1 MEDKNDV
8 TNNEHDEAPKKGNE
22 DIFSTINFSTFLLS
36 LSTSAL
42 VSLGELPD
50 PLRNE
55 KSINLALAK
64 QTIHIIEMLQD
75 KTKGNL
81 NDEEKRL
88 VDGMLYD
95 LRMKYVKAA
104 G

>member
-1 MEDKNDV
+1 MEDKTNV
-8 TNNEHDEAPKKGNE
+8 TEESYEASDEASG
-22 DIFSTINFSTFLLS
+22 DIFSTIDFSTFLLS

-55 KSINLALAK
+55 KSVNLALAK
-64 QTIHIIEMLQD
+64 QTIHVIEMLQD

-81 NDEEKRL
+81 IDEEERL
-88 VDGMLYD
+88 IEGILYD
-95 LRMKYVKAA
+95 LRMKYVRAA

>member
-8 TNNEHDEAPKKGNE
+8 TNNEHGETSEKRNE

-55 KSINLALAK
+55 KSVNLALAK

-81 NDEEKRL
+81 NGEEERL
-88 VDGMLYD
+88 MDSILYD
-95 LRMKYVKAA
+95 LRLKYVKAA